1 MPKRPRRDKQSV
13 RPGPAPR
20 TVRDLISA
28 RLPALAQ
35 RALSAPE
42 TSEWH
47 VTVMSALGPD
57 LANKV
62 NGITL
67 NNGRISVIAD
77 SSAWASR
84 IRFVLAE
91 VEPALRAATPDFREL
106 VVRVRPRRGT

>member
-1 MPKRPRRDKQSV
+1 MPKRPPRDKQPV

-47 VTVMSALGPD
+47 VTVMKALGPG
-57 LANKV
+57 LVNKV
-62 NGITL
+62 NGVSL
-67 NNGRISVIAD
+67 NGGRITVLAE

-84 IRFVLAE
+84 MRFVLAE
-91 VEPALRAATPDFREL
+91 AEAALREVTPEFQEV
-106 VVRVRPRRGT
+106 VVRVRPKRAI

>member
-1 MPKRPRRDKQSV
+1 MPKRPPRDKQSA

-35 RALSAPE
+35 RASATPE

-47 VTVMSALGPD
+47 VTVMNALGPD
-57 LANKV
+57 LVNKV

-67 NNGRISVIAD
+67 TAGKLTVTAESP
-77 SSAWASR
+77 AWASR
-84 IRFVLAE
+84 LRFVLAE
-91 VEPALRAATPDFREL
+91 IEPALRKVTPDFREW
-106 VVRVRPRRGT
+106 VVRVRPKRGS